1 MEMSKYFRMRR
12 AALVATIAAI
22 LPLAALAQAA
32 WPERPIKLV
41 VPFAPGASTD
51 SVARLL
57 ASKLSTRL
65 GQSVVVENKSGAG
78 GSIGTDAVVKAQPDG
93 YTLLFASSTVVTTAA
108 SGKKLPYDPIRDLVA
123 IGETGSVPFLIVVP
137 PSSSATTLSD
147 LITQARAKPGTFS
160 YGTGGVATITHLG
173 TEYFASAAKLQLLH
187 VPYKGVGEALPD
199 LMTGRLQLLMPTVAV
214 GLPQIR
220 AGKMRGLAV
229 TSAQRSPLA
238 PEIPTAAEAGLPGF
252 QVEAWWGILGPAR
265 LPLPIVKR
273 LNEEINTVLA
283 MPEVRDA
290 MTREGATARSS
301 TPEAFGDMMRSEL
314 SRWTRLIKDAN
325 IATD

>member
-57 ASKLSTRL
+57 ASKLSIRL

-78 GSIGTDAVVKAQPDG
+78 GSIGTDTVVKAQPDG